1 MSTARKLALS
11 VTAATL
17 VVVAACSSETE
28 GTPSAALESSP
39 VHSGSPTLTPTSTA
53 PSVPPAN
60 PEGTE
65 YTATSV
71 QVAGDTGTVRYDVTV
86 PQVEGGDAAV
96 AAEFNESMR
105 AALQD
110 QIDGAPGQSFTLE
123 SRDESEV
130 AHIGSRVL
138 SGLLVTSWNADPPGA
153 HPTPLV
159 ATVVVDTDNGQPITL
174 NTLFPDLQAGLDR
187 LSEEAALLLPETAAG
202 AEFERSGIEP
212 THQNFANW
220 LATPDGMEIRFS
232 DYQVGPHAIGLV
244 TVTLPWDRLQD
255 VMAPAMVDV
264 VSS

>member
-1 MSTARKLALS
+1 MAISRIIAVPLA
-11 VTAATL
+11 AAVL
-17 VVVAACSSETE
+17 VGAGACSDEPGE
-28 GTPSAALESSP
+28 G
-39 VHSGSPTLTPTSTA
+39 TSTA
-53 PSVPPAN
+53 GATATGAAPASLPPVEQN
-60 PEGTE
+60 VETG
-65 YTATSV
+65 YTATSARV
-71 QVAGDTGTVRYDVTV
+71 VGDTGLVRYDVEV
-86 PQVEGGDAAV
+86 PQVEGGDPAV

-110 QIDGAPGQSFTLE
+110 QIDGSAGESFTLDGLND
-123 SRDESEV
+123 SQV

-138 SGLLVTSWNADPPGA
+138 AGLLVTSWNADPPGA

-187 LSEEAALLLPETAAG
+187 LSEESALLLPGTAAG
-202 AEFERSGIEP
+202 PDFERSGIEP
-212 THQNFANW
+212 THENFANW
-220 LATPDGMEIRFS
+220 LATPDGMEVHFS

-244 TVTLPWDRLQD
+244 QVTVPWDRLRG